1 MENKRN
7 SSDFVSKSAVKM
19 SVFRIFQQ
27 RYITVPIRL
36 YHRTDVNVA
45 SLSIFSPIWLI
56 NCPVYHFIPI
66 LLPNRTV
73 LFAKIVGNRQV
84 YVDPVGSYFSIFIDL
99 VCQFF

>member
-1 MENKRN
+1 
-7 SSDFVSKSAVKM
+7 VSKSAVKM

-27 RYITVPIRL
+27 RYLTVPIRL

-45 SLSIFSPIWLI
+45 SLSIFSLI
-56 NCPVYHFIPI
+56 LAYKLPGVPFVSI

-84 YVDPVGSYFSIFIDL
+84 YVDPVGSYFAIFIGL
-99 VCQFF
+99 NCQFSKSNTVKF